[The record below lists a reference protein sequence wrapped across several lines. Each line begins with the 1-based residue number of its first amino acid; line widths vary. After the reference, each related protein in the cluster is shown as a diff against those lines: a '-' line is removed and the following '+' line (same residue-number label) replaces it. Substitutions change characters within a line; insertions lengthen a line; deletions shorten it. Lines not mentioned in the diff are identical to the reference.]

1 MPASSPSLTNG
12 LHSSE
17 SIELLTK
24 QALEAARA
32 GDWDRV
38 DACYTEREMSL
49 KATVVDRAVAQRLL
63 AIDEQVRA
71 AALVAQAGIAGLLA
85 DTAQMKR
92 QLRRLK
98 DISGQVSATSGTMH
112 LEA

>member
-1 MPASSPSLTNG
+1 MP
-12 LHSSE
+12 LHSHYPTKRVHDSQ
-17 SIELLTK
+17 SIELLTR
-24 QALEAARA
+24 QALEASQA

-49 KATVVDRAVAQRLL
+49 KANVVDRAITQRLL

-85 DTAQMKR
+85 DNAQAKR

-98 DISGQVSATSGTMH
+98 DISEQVSAKSGAMH